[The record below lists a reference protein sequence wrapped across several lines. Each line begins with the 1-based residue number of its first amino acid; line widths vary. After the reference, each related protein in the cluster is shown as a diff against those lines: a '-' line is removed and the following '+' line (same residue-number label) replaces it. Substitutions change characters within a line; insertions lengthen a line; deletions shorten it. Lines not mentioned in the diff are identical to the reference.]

1 VAGTLASYV
10 LGDSVTQFSTVIG
23 VYLSAL
29 GLGSWLSQYV
39 QRGLA
44 RRFVEVEL
52 AVASRRRLRPP
63 LFLSFAYL
71 PQFFRAVLY
80 GVVLVVGTLVGLEIP
95 LVLRI
100 LRESVDFKELV
111 AKVLTFDYLGALVA
125 ASLLFPI
132 LLVPHLGLVR
142 TSLLFGLASAVVGLW
157 STWLFR
163 SLLGSSW
170 DLKVKGVVAIV
181 ILCAGFAYAD
191 HLTDMA
197 EEGIYAD
204 TVVLAK
210 TSAYQRIVLTRAGQ
224 HFQLFLNG
232 NLQFSSSDEYR
243 YHEALVHPALALVPG
258 ARRVLV
264 LGGGDGLAVR
274 EILKHPQVA
283 EIVLVDL
290 DPEMTRLARENPL
303 MRDLNQGSLT
313 HPRVQVVN
321 ADAFVWL
328 AVRRL
333 ALSTPPSWT
342 SPIRT
347 TSRWASSTRR
357 HFYARLRQRLD
368 PDGVVAVQST
378 SPLMA
383 RQSFWCINRTLEA
396 AGFQV
401 RPYHALVPSFGEWGF
416 VLAALRPIASA
427 DDRPA
432 GLRYLDDP
440 RWPPC
445 SCSGPTW
452 RPWRRRSTASTTR
465 RSFGTTRRSGGAGTE
480 AGRDQTT
487 LTVVLPLQVFWLMVL
502 GVVAADADAGVRDLA
517 RADGLR
523 IVEADGAAVLAQAGE
538 PANVVRDLAFLGD
551 LVRVARAAL
560 HADGV
565 LAAGR
570 RRTVLLAVLLAVHV
584 ARARKFVDC
593 GHPSRWRRRCPP
605 RRRPRGA

>member
-1 VAGTLASYV
+1 VRSPLVYLTVLVVATCGLVYELVAGTLASYV

-29 GLGSWLSQYV
+29 GLGSWLSRYV

-52 AVASRRRLRPP
+52 AVALLGGASAPL
-63 LFLSFAYL
+63 LFLSFGYL
-71 PQFFRAVLY
+71 PQFFRVVLY
-80 GVVLVVGTLVGLEIP
+80 GIVLVVGTLVGLEIP

-111 AKVLTFDYLGALVA
+111 AKVLTFDYLGALA

-157 STWLFR
+157 STWLLR

-170 DLKVKGVVAIV
+170 DLKVKGVAAIV

-303 MRDLNQGSLT
+303 MRDLNQGSLSS
-313 HPRVQVVN
+313 PRVQVVN

-328 AVRRL
+328 AD
-333 ALSTPPSWT
+333 APPSRFDAAFVDFPDPHNFSLGKLYT
-342 SPIRT
+342 
-347 TSRWASSTRR
+347 R

-383 RQSFWCINRTLEA
+383 RQSYWCINHTLES

-416 VLAALRPIASA
+416 VLAALRKVDP
-427 DDRPA
+427 PTTVLP
-432 GLRYLDDP
+432 GLRYLDVP
-440 RWPPC
+440 TLAAMFVL
-445 SCSGPTW
+445 GPDMAPVETEVN
-452 RPWRRRSTASTTR
+452 RLDNQALVRYYEAEWRR
-465 RSFGTTRRSGGAGTE
+465 
-480 AGRDQTT
+480 
-487 LTVVLPLQVFWLMVL
+487 W
-502 GVVAADADAGVRDLA
+502 
-517 RADGLR
+517 
-523 IVEADGAAVLAQAGE
+523 
-538 PANVVRDLAFLGD
+538 N
-551 LVRVARAAL
+551 
-560 HADGV
+560 
-565 LAAGR
+565 
-570 RRTVLLAVLLAVHV
+570 
-584 ARARKFVDC
+584 
-593 GHPSRWRRRCPP
+593 
-605 RRRPRGA
+605 

>member
-1 VAGTLASYV
+1 MAGTLASYV

-29 GLGSWLSQYV
+29 GLGSYLSRYV

-52 AVASRRRLRPP
+52 ALALLGGASAPL
-63 LFLSFAYL
+63 LFLAFGHL
-71 PQFFRAVLY
+71 PHFFRVVLY
-80 GVVLVVGTLVGLEIP
+80 AVVLVVGTLVGLEIP

-111 AKVLTFDYLGALVA
+111 AKVLTFDYLGALA

-163 SLLGSSW
+163 PLLGVTW
-170 DLKVKGVVAIV
+170 DLKVKAAVAIV
-181 ILCAGFAYAD
+181 VLCAGFAYAD
-191 HLTDMA
+191 RLTDMA
-197 EEGIYAD
+197 EEGLYAD

-210 TSAYQRIVLTRAGQ
+210 SSAYQRIVLTRAGP

-243 YHEALVHPALALVPG
+243 YHEALVHPALALVPE

-274 EILKHPQVA
+274 EILKYPSVA

-303 MRDLNQGSLT
+303 MRELNRGSLAD
-313 HPRVQVVN
+313 PRVHVVN

-328 AVRRL
+328 SEA
-333 ALSTPPSWT
+333 PPSLFDAAFVDFPDPHNFSLGKLYT
-342 SPIRT
+342 
-347 TSRWASSTRR
+347 R
-357 HFYARLRQRLD
+357 HFYARLKQRMD
-368 PDGVVAVQST
+368 PAGVVAVQST

-383 RQSFWCINRTLEA
+383 RQSYWCINRTLES

-401 RPYHALVPSFGEWGF
+401 LPYHALVPSFGEWGF
-416 VLAALRPIASA
+416 VLAAAHPIA
-427 DDRPA
+427 PPTTVLA
-432 GLRYLDDP
+432 GLRYLDVP
-440 RWPPC
+440 TLA
-445 SCSGPTW
+445 SLFVLGPDMAPVETEIN
-452 RPWRRRSTASTTR
+452 RLDNQALVRYYEAEWRR
-465 RSFGTTRRSGGAGTE
+465 
-480 AGRDQTT
+480 
-487 LTVVLPLQVFWLMVL
+487 W
-502 GVVAADADAGVRDLA
+502 
-517 RADGLR
+517 
-523 IVEADGAAVLAQAGE
+523 
-538 PANVVRDLAFLGD
+538 N
-551 LVRVARAAL
+551 
-560 HADGV
+560 
-565 LAAGR
+565 
-570 RRTVLLAVLLAVHV
+570 
-584 ARARKFVDC
+584 
-593 GHPSRWRRRCPP
+593 
-605 RRRPRGA
+605 